1 MLERFQ
7 TSHLNFTARLHISWP
22 TTALFQ
28 QTSHLSCNMSA
39 DEKNGTAIHLEDGV
53 DDDVKVARQQH
64 EVQDSAARGYVD
76 ETVKLTPQ
84 QDKELFW
91 KINRRVLPFLMLAYF
106 LQSIDKSATGMSL
119 IMGWQKDVG
128 SKGNDIPNVASLY
141 WAGYL
146 CAEPFAAQ
154 VVRRFPVA
162 KCLGGG

>member
-1 MLERFQ
+1 
-7 TSHLNFTARLHISWP
+7 
-22 TTALFQ
+22 
-28 QTSHLSCNMSA
+28 MSA